1 MRCNFGNFAPPHVQK
16 LLMSPTQIH
25 FISCVTIIIVIH
37 HFLLFSHT
45 GEVSCTYTASPAPND
60 DEALVTP
67 PLPWQPDNCTH
78 RLGDLHTPRPRSHGC
93 VHNLLQTHSS
103 RQHREQDRDKQLQPA
118 PSLLYLSH
126 SHLVYLV
133 ARQRYRAAAAAAHNT

>member
-25 FISCVTIIIVIH
+25 FISCVTIIVIH

-45 GEVSCTYTASPAPND
+45 GEVSRTHTASPAPND

-67 PLPWQPDNCTH
+67 PLPRQPGNRTH

-93 VHNLLQTHSS
+93 VHNLLQTH
-103 RQHREQDRDKQLQPA
+103 REQDRDKRLQPA

-133 ARQRYRAAAAAAHNT
+133 ARQRYRAAAAAAAAYNT